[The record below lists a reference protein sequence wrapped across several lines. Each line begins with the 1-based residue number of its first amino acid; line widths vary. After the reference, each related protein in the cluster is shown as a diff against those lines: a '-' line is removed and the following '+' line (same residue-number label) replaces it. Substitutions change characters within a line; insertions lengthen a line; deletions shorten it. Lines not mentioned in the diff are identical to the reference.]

1 MPPETKKP
9 FKPDLTLADKL
20 VGLGLNLYGKNV
32 NREELPLNKRIFLES
47 VVDARK
53 DPITEASMREPER
66 QALMSVVLNKYERPY
81 IKSKLSTYERYLA
94 NALKEHKQAVA
105 EKNKDKQ
112 MRPSFVAL
120 FNKDLNAIRQFR
132 KGAITQ
138 DFIDLTSG
146 GLISNERLYG
156 LTNSGAGIQWFTK
169 PNIGYEDYP
178 VESSEDRSVFVNRT
192 PEALE
197 QTLGRIAYTVDPKT
211 KQLVFKEE
219 YDFNP
224 IPPDAP
230 SSTEAALAATP
241 EGGGGPLYRAIRLYA
256 GKVLPPGQGRPVN
269 IRLNQLAPPPQ
280 NALITR

>member
-9 FKPDLTLADKL
+9 FKPDLTFADKL
-20 VGLGLNLYGKNV
+20 VGAGLGLYGRNV
-32 NREELPLNKRIFLES
+32 NRENLPLNKRIFLES

-53 DPITEASMREPER
+53 DPITEASMKEPER
-66 QALMSVVLNKYERPY
+66 QALMAIVRRKYERPE
-81 IKSKLSTYERYLA
+81 IKTKLSVYERYLA

-112 MRPSFVAL
+112 MVPTFVAL
-120 FNKDLNAIRQFR
+120 FKKDLDSIRQFK
-132 KGAITQ
+132 KGIITQ
-138 DFIDLTSG
+138 DFIDLTGG

-156 LTNSGAGIQWFTK
+156 LTKSGAGIRWFTK
-169 PNIGYEDYP
+169 PSIGYEDYP
-178 VESSEDRSVFVNRT
+178 IDASEERSVFVNRT

-241 EGGGGPLYRAIRLYA
+241 EGGGGPLYQAIRLYA

-269 IRLNQLAPPPQ
+269 IRLNQLAPPTQ
-280 NALITR
+280 NALIR

>member
-66 QALMSVVLNKYERPY
+66 QALMSVVLNKYERPA

-112 MRPSFVAL
+112 MRSSFVAL

-156 LTNSGAGIQWFTK
+156 LTKSGAGIRWFTT
-169 PNIGYEDYP
+169 PSIGYEDYP
-178 VESSEDRSVFVNRT
+178 IDASEDRSVFVNRT

-269 IRLNQLAPPPQ
+269 IRLNQLSPPPQ

>member
-9 FKPDLTLADKL
+9 FKPNLTLADKL

-53 DPITEASMREPER
+53 DPITEASMKEPER
-66 QALMSVVLNKYERPY
+66 QALMSVVLNKYERPA
-81 IKSKLSTYERYLA
+81 IKFKLSTYERYLA

-192 PEALE
+192 PEAL
-197 QTLGRIAYTVDPKT
+197 
-211 KQLVFKEE
+211 
-219 YDFNP
+219 
-224 IPPDAP
+224 
-230 SSTEAALAATP
+230 
-241 EGGGGPLYRAIRLYA
+241 
-256 GKVLPPGQGRPVN
+256 
-269 IRLNQLAPPPQ
+269 
-280 NALITR
+280 